1 MNKNLYKNSIGHKIL
16 SGIGTLYINLSGN
29 TSKIIIKNRE
39 MVEPYLRSEKKGIF
53 AAWHSQLVLTTFSH
67 KDMNICGLVSKSKD
81 GEYLARM
88 LTNLG
93 FKTVRG
99 STSSGA
105 TRSLLKLIIYAK
117 KGFSIAITPDGPK
130 GPSHKVQ
137 NGVVFLAQKTGLPI
151 LPIGS
156 ALSKK
161 ITFNSWDK
169 FQLPLPFAK
178 AAIVYDKPF
187 FVLQDDNLDT
197 KAEELENIL
206 NTLTS
211 QAKEIIE
218 KKRSLS

>member
-29 TSKIIIKNRE
+29 TSKIIIKNRDL
-39 MVEPYLRSEKKGIF
+39 VRDYLNLEKKGIF
-53 AAWHSQLVLTTFSH
+53 AAWHSQLVLTTYNH

-105 TRSLLKLIIYAK
+105 TRSILKLIVYAK

-130 GPSHKVQ
+130 GPKHKVQ

-151 LPIGS
+151 IPIGS

-169 FQLPLPFAK
+169 FQLPFPFSR
-178 AAIVYDKPF
+178 AALVYNKPF
-187 FVLQDDNLDT
+187 FVLPDDNLDV
-197 KAEELENIL
+197 KAKELENIL
-206 NTLTS
+206 NTLTL
-211 QAKEIIE
+211 QAEEIIN
-218 KKRSLS
+218 

>member
-16 SGIGTLYINLSGN
+16 SGIGSLYINLSGN
-29 TSKIIIKNRE
+29 TSRITIKNRE
-39 MVEPYLRSEKKGIF
+39 LVEDYLSSKKKGIF
-53 AAWHSQLVLTTFSH
+53 AAWHSQLVLTTFNH

-130 GPSHKVQ
+130 GPRHKVQ
-137 NGVVFLAQKTGLPI
+137 NGVIFLAQKTGFPI
-151 LPIGS
+151 IPMGT

-161 ITFNSWDK
+161 IVFNSWDK
-169 FQLPLPFAK
+169 FQLPLPFAR
-178 AAIVYDKPF
+178 AILVYDKPF
-187 FVLQDDNLDT
+187 FVSLDDNLDA
-197 KAEELENIL
+197 KAKELKEIL
-206 NTLTS
+206 NNLTL
-211 QAKEIIE
+211 QAKKNIG
-218 KKRSLS
+218 

>member
-1 MNKNLYKNSIGHKIL
+1 
-16 SGIGTLYINLSGN
+16 
-29 TSKIIIKNRE
+29 
-39 MVEPYLRSEKKGIF
+39 MVEAYLSAKKKGIF
-53 AAWHSQLVLTTFSH
+53 AVWHSQLVVTTFCH

-88 LTNLG
+88 LNNFG

-105 TRSLLKLIIYAK
+105 TRSLLKLIVYGK

-130 GPSHKVQ
+130 GPKHKVQ
-137 NGVVFLAQKTGLPI
+137 NGVIFLAQKTGLPVI
-151 LPIGS
+151 PMGT

-161 ITFNSWDK
+161 IIFNSWDK

-187 FVLQDDNLDT
+187 FVAPSDDINT
-197 KAEELENIL
+197 KAKELEDIL
-206 NTLTS
+206 NRMTL
-211 QAKEIIE
+211 QAKEIII
-218 KKRSLS
+218 KKR